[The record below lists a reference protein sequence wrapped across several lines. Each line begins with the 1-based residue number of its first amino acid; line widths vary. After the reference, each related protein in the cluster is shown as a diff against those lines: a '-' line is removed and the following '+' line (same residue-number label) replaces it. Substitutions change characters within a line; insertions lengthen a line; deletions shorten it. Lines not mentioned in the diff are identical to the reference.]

1 VRGEVR
7 HGPEWFASLTA
18 GPWLGVAGRSGRAGA
33 APAVRLGLGA
43 ALPLRRGAPFVEL
56 GLLGTGHTPLDG
68 QAAVQLSL
76 GYRWDLPRDGGGGA
90 AALSSLSNSA
100 PLR

>member
-1 VRGEVR
+1 
-7 HGPEWFASLTA
+7 
-18 GPWLGVAGRSGRAGA
+18 
-33 APAVRLGLGA
+33 
-43 ALPLRRGAPFVEL
+43 
-56 GLLGTGHTPLDG
+56 
-68 QAAVQLSL
+68 VQLSL